1 MHLQIH
7 HFLNN
12 TAINKYT
19 IIFCFVAE
27 AKEECA
33 SNPSTTH
40 KVTSEGHATA
50 GTKISKLEHVAE
62 ALHFASLAILSLFLI
77 EVNIL
82 CTKFSPLSKPLVSGL
97 YMIVIIYET
106 YIIARV
112 FVS

>member
-12 TAINKYT
+12 TAINTYT
-19 IIFCFVAE
+19 LIFCFVAE
-27 AKEECA
+27 VKEECD

-82 CTKFSPLSKPLVSGL
+82 CRKFSPPSRPLVFCVF
-97 YMIVIIYET
+97 MIFIIRPT
-106 YIIARV
+106 Y
-112 FVS
+112 